1 MEEKDREASPNNS
14 FSQYKKYLRGNLPP
28 SWPDILSKKLNYK
41 LENKG
46 QGGSSN
52 YSIFFNFI
60 KNIDKIQKN
69 DLVIFQWTNI
79 LRFRLASYDTSELID
94 ILPNQIYTK
103 VVSKKTIE
111 ELIINRDNDGWVAEI
126 IDLTKFLID
135 YCKAKNIKIIF
146 WAYDDKITNN
156 IDKKIYNEWF
166 FVKKY
171 DSKEMTPMTYV
182 QVYTRHI
189 LNQGPTIQDETNN
202 LVDDMHLGQY
212 GHQIIADM
220 FEYVLQKK
228 KLVE

>member
-1 MEEKDREASPNNS
+1 MEQKDRQTSPNNS
-14 FSQYKKYLRGNLPP
+14 FSQYKKYLGGNLPP

-41 LENKG
+41 LKNKG

-69 DLVIFQWTNI
+69 DLVIFQWTTI

-103 VVSKKTIE
+103 FVSKKTIE
-111 ELIINRDNDGWVAEI
+111 ELIVNRDNDAWTFEI
-126 IDLTKFLID
+126 IELTKFLID

-146 WAYDDKITNN
+146 WAYDDKIINN
-156 IDKKIYNEWF
+156 IDKKNYNEWF

-171 DSKEMTPMTYV
+171 DGKEMTPMSYV
-182 QVYTRHI
+182 QTYTRYI

-202 LVDDMHLGQY
+202 LIDDMHLGQY
-212 GHQIIADM
+212 GHQVIANM